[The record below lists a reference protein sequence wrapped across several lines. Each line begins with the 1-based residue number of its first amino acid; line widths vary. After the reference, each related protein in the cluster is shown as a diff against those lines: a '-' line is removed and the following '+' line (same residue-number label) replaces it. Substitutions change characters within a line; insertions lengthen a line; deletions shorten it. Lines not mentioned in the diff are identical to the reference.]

1 MRSNSLDMVFGSS
14 SARTLC
20 RHARSDTQR
29 LHTTSGWHMVVS
41 KERIRPA
48 AINDV
53 DAIGIGQSRT
63 KQNGCSTT
71 SEKDI
76 FGGFCQV
83 PWTVT

>member
-20 RHARSDTQR
+20 RHARSDTKTPHHEW
-29 LHTTSGWHMVVS
+29 LAYGCVGG
-41 KERIRPA
+41 KIRPA

-63 KQNGCSTT
+63 KQNGSSTT